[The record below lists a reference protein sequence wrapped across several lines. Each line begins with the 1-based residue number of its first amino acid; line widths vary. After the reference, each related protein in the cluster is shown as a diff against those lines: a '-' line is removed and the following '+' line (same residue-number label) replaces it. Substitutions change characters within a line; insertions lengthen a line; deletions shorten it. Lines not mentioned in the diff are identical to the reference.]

1 MDLALTLD
9 YELFGDGSGDV
20 FTDLVHPTQRI
31 VDICNDRNAKI
42 TIFFEV
48 VEYWRIKE
56 EWNKGNNMGYS
67 QNPVAAMEKQMLDAF
82 RAGHDIQL
90 HIHPQWIN
98 AKYDQGWHVDKNW
111 CMKDIPLS
119 PTDLFA
125 MDLTSVLSKGKET
138 LEQMLRSVTADYC
151 CNIFRAGGFNI
162 LPSQPIVDVLE
173 GLGFKMDSS
182 VFSGGYDKNNETD
195 IDFRR
200 LKNNIPYW
208 GINNGDVLSQKSMQ
222 DEHANMIE
230 IPIFSSPMLRYK
242 KYDLS
247 RLSILLNNG
256 NSAKKT
262 LQGRMAK
269 RTFFQK
275 VKFFFEH
282 EHLTWDFCLFNINKT
297 KKFIRLAQRIQD
309 QSNDYHPFVLI
320 GHSKGFG
327 SDKTLR
333 YLLTSDENNKFV
345 TLTHVL
351 KKTRVMNESNH
362 E

>member
-20 FTDLVHPTQRI
+20 FTDLVQPTDKI
-31 VDICNDRNAKI
+31 LEVCNTHNAKI

-56 EWNKGNNMGYS
+56 EWNKGNHMGYS
-67 QNPVAAMEKQMLDAF
+67 QNPIAAIEKQILDAF

-98 AKYDQGWHVDKNW
+98 AKYDQGWRVDNHW

-119 PTDLFA
+119 PTAQFSTDLI
-125 MDLTSVLSKGKET
+125 SVLGKGKET
-138 LEQMLRSVTADYC
+138 LEQLLRPLSADYC

-162 LPSQPIVDVLE
+162 LPSQPIITALLE
-173 GLGFKMDSS
+173 LEFKMDSS
-182 VFSGGYDKNNETD
+182 VYAGGYDKNNETD
-195 IDFRR
+195 IDFRL

-208 GINNGDVLSQKSMQ
+208 QINNGDVLSQKNLQ
-222 DEHANMIE
+222 GKNTGMIE

-242 KYDLS
+242 KYDFN
-247 RLSILLNNG
+247 RLSILLKNG

-262 LQGRMAK
+262 LQGRIGK
-269 RTFFQK
+269 KTLLQK
-275 VKFFFEH
+275 IKFFFEY
-282 EHLTWDFCLFNINKT
+282 EHLTWDFCLFNIRKT
-297 KKFIRLAQRIQD
+297 KKFIRLAENMIKKNNG
-309 QSNDYHPFVLI
+309 SYHPLVLI

-327 SDKTLR
+327 SDQTLK
-333 YLLTSDENNKFV
+333 YLLTSDKSNKFV

-351 KKTRVMNESNH
+351 IKAEANE
-362 E
+362 